1 MSPDHTAE
9 ATGTS
14 GTQLSWRYMSAA
26 VPVAGFGVM
35 FINGL
40 SNTDYATY
48 SPTFSNLA
56 GDSQNSWLLTTS
68 MDVQQLELSGDFK
81 GLQFGHSCVSANST
95 VYCTGMSEK
104 VVRQAAHVVYAGG
117 FSESTTSPENRLY
130 TIRIEANASAT
141 VSLSTS
147 TDAPSGKQFA
157 GRGLHASALL
167 NNTIYLLGGQGCQ
180 FCGEMWLASETV
192 AIDLSTGAFE
202 TVNVSSSRV
211 GRFSGSCAVS
221 LPSGRALL
229 FGGSDEHG
237 RALEDFV
244 WTFEPN
250 RLLLE
255 STNTSGH
262 GPDPRWGVS
271 CGLSADGKTAFVH
284 GGCDPSGLE
293 PDDDALYTLDI
304 ETMSWTNITGAIEDQ
319 DLVVSAQGSD
329 LTSGTGYYTY
339 SSSSGGWVSGS
350 GVNLDEPLATLETSS
365 TSAAASATATTT
377 SSDAPNSSRVS
388 RLSLIAIIGIVIGG
402 ITFILVMIVVI
413 TIIVHGRRL
422 RAKRVAFSTASEPYR
437 PFGFGGQNAGYKP
450 INSPQSSMSFDRT
463 TEIPT
468 FRAIAASTPTSTAT
482 VTKSEPSE
490 TLHLFAEAYPLTIK
504 SSAAVATN
512 VAAVGGRDPGVSVF
526 AQFFRL
532 PPNGSGPGFEV
543 SSSAVVE
550 AATASLKRQAQQSFS
565 RSRASWT
572 RRVSGIRLF
581 DPTRDKIAPV
591 LAPVEEAVEDADGRV
606 LIRSTAVQLVPRI
619 ERLIATELG
628 DLTGLPLDVSASAWL
643 AVSPPLRMASVSAE
657 NESGA
662 VRIPEDE
669 TACVQFVCMR
679 PHAPRAG
686 DELQLEFGDVVV
698 VR

>member
-1 MSPDHTAE
+1 
-9 ATGTS
+9 
-14 GTQLSWRYMSAA
+14 
-26 VPVAGFGVM
+26 
-35 FINGL
+35 
-40 SNTDYATY
+40 Y

-56 GDSQNSWLLTTS
+56 GDFQNSWLLTTS

-95 VYCTGMSEK
+95 VYCTG
-104 VVRQAAHVVYAGG
+104 G

-130 TIRIEANASAT
+130 TIRFEANASAT

-167 NNTIYLLGGQGCQ
+167 NNTIYLLGGQGCL

-250 RLLLE
+250 PLLLE

-293 PDDDALYTLDI
+293 PDDDALYTLNI
-304 ETMSWTNITGAIEDQ
+304 ETMNWTNITGAI
-319 DLVVSAQGSD
+319 
-329 LTSGTGYYTY
+329 
-339 SSSSGGWVSGS
+339 
-350 GVNLDEPLATLETSS
+350 
-365 TSAAASATATTT
+365 
-377 SSDAPNSSRVS
+377 
-388 RLSLIAIIGIVIGG
+388 
-402 ITFILVMIVVI
+402 
-413 TIIVHGRRL
+413 
-422 RAKRVAFSTASEPYR
+422 
-437 PFGFGGQNAGYKP
+437 NAGYKP

-490 TLHLFAEAYPLTIK
+490 TLRLFAEAYPLTIK

-606 LIRSTAVQLVPRI
+606 LIRSTAAQLVPRI

-669 TACVQFVCMR
+669 TA
-679 PHAPRAG
+679 
-686 DELQLEFGDVVV
+686 
-698 VR
+698 